1 MLGGAGGQKG
11 SSKPPHMALLAPPA
25 AQHLGE
31 VGAGSPNGQCPDSG
45 LCVLQEVQ
53 PEQNQTEGARPQ
65 HSSQSPAKGDSPPA
79 TAPSMGPVP
88 CTSEMLSPSQTLVPG
103 RPSPDGATTEIG
115 PSSLEEHLPKGVAE
129 HDPEPGASQGEAD
142 TPLPAPNMDPE
153 PPFTATSSPE
163 QSPGGPIMQAC
174 QSSQGALGTSTG
186 PLIITDV
193 RPGPKELQER
203 ALDRAEQDRGDFE
216 GDHSRALPLTRIPK
230 ETETLLPREG
240 EPRKDEPHCVLSVDP
255 TSSQVPCPTNQEPT
269 VVTEH
274 ANPPTSEVQPTGT
287 LTQEPSCDPG
297 DVAPMTL
304 PTQALG
310 EVCCPSQSLGCQ
322 LGPPAPLDIED
333 EADWGSSLVLELD
346 FLPDSLIQGAVD
358 APNTMASYEQV
369 RRSYMH
375 PEGQGEVEAIVWG
388 NSWFF
393 CWYRMSL
400 GGPPTRC

>member
-1 MLGGAGGQKG
+1 
-11 SSKPPHMALLAPPA
+11 
-25 AQHLGE
+25 
-31 VGAGSPNGQCPDSG
+31 
-45 LCVLQEVQ
+45 
-53 PEQNQTEGARPQ
+53 
-65 HSSQSPAKGDSPPA
+65 
-79 TAPSMGPVP
+79 MGPVP
-88 CTSEMLSPSQTLVPG
+88 CTSEMLSQSQTLVPG

-115 PSSLEEHLPKGVAE
+115 PSSLEEHLPKRVAE
-129 HDPEPGASQGEAD
+129 HDPEPGASHGEAD

-163 QSPGGPIMQAC
+163 QNPGGPIMQAC

-193 RPGPKELQER
+193 SPGPEELQER
-203 ALDRAEQDRGDFE
+203 ALDRA
-216 GDHSRALPLTRIPK
+216 LPLTRIPE
-230 ETETLLPREG
+230 ETEALLPREE
-240 EPRKDEPHCVLSVDP
+240 EPRKDEPHCVLSGDP

-297 DVAPMTL
+297 DVVPMTL

-346 FLPDSLIQGAVD
+346 FLPDNLIQGAVD
-358 APNTMASYEQV
+358 APNTMASCEQV
-369 RRSYMH
+369 RRSHMH
-375 PEGQGEVEAIVWG
+375 PEGGEEVEAIVWG
-388 NSWFF
+388 NS
-393 CWYRMSL
+393 
-400 GGPPTRC
+400 